1 MPSSRPMD
9 GMRSMPK
16 EKGMSSA
23 TPMVA
28 VMPGIAPSRTPPSAP
43 MKVIRRTSGLDQ
55 TVA

>member
-1 MPSSRPMD
+1 
-9 GMRSMPK
+9 MPK